1 MRSLFCIV
9 ALALCAAVI
18 PHTAKAAS
26 GGNPCALLS
35 LGEAQA
41 ITHFSLTS
49 TDPNPMRADGGA
61 DKDTTCTYNNEQ
73 TGQGVSVMLHDDAAF
88 FPGNSKNPNTE
99 GFKALKGVGD
109 RAWTNGLAMAA
120 AVYVL
125 RHGHYVSIMVTD
137 PNGLK
142 DRGAHNYASALAVAK
157 TVAKR
162 M

>member
-1 MRSLFCIV
+1 MRSVLCIA
-9 ALALCAAVI
+9 ALALCAALI
-18 PHTAKAAS
+18 PYGAKAAS

-35 LGEAQA
+35 LAQAQA

-49 TDPNPMRADGGA
+49 TDPNPLRADGGA

-88 FPGNSKNPNTE
+88 FPGSGKATNTE
-99 GFKALKGVGD
+99 GYKAVKGIGD
-109 RAWTNGLAMAA
+109 RAWTNAMAMAA
-120 AVYVL
+120 SVYVL
-125 RHGHYVSIMVTD
+125 RHGRYVSIMVTD

-142 DRGAHNYASALAVAK
+142 DRGARNYAYALVVAK
-157 TVAKR
+157 AVAKR